1 MAHYI
6 RRPGWIR
13 WLGWILAVA
22 AAALVAI
29 QLWYAGHIL
38 WWRDHPVGETS
49 FMSYRMDELRS
60 KNPKAQLRYQWVP
73 YDRISNNL
81 KRAMVAAEDAK
92 FIDDLGAEGGGQ
104 PHRLDPLLAAPV
116 DHVHPAA
123 AGSSAYSAM
132 VSDPSEQSQSGP
144 DETVIAQFPVDFS
157 PTTPNLIPTFEA
169 IVDVDSGTATFNV
182 RLSVTPDV
190 VDGAILATITKTA
203 EGGAELRSAVGPSF
217 VPLTVPALI
226 KITAANDNAAVSCR
240 IRSKTVTLRTA

>member
-1 MAHYI
+1 MSKD
-6 RRPGWIR
+6 
-13 WLGWILAVA
+13 VA
-22 AAALVAI
+22 
-29 QLWYAGHIL
+29 Q
-38 WWRDHPVGETS
+38 R
-49 FMSYRMDELRS
+49 ELDQANF
-60 KNPKAQLRYQWVP
+60 K
-73 YDRISNNL
+73 ISNL
-81 KRAMVAAEDAK
+81 GTPTAAGDATK
-92 FIDDLGAEGGGQ
+92 TDNATIPLANAGTGSPGAS
-104 PHRLDPLLAAPV
+104 LLAAPV

-190 VDGAILATITKTA
+190 VDGGILATITKTA
-203 EGGAELRSAVGPSF
+203 EGGPQFLSVVGPSF

-226 KITAANDNAAVSCR
+226 KITAANDNATVSCR
-240 IRSKTVTLRTA
+240 IRSKTVTLRAA

>member
-1 MAHYI
+1 MSKD
-6 RRPGWIR
+6 
-13 WLGWILAVA
+13 VA
-22 AAALVAI
+22 
-29 QLWYAGHIL
+29 Q
-38 WWRDHPVGETS
+38 R
-49 FMSYRMDELRS
+49 ELDQANF
-60 KNPKAQLRYQWVP
+60 K
-73 YDRISNNL
+73 ISNL
-81 KRAMVAAEDAK
+81 GTPTAAGDATK
-92 FIDDLGAEGGGQ
+92 TDNTTVPLANAGTGSPGTS
-104 PHRLDPLLAAPV
+104 LLAAPV
-116 DHVHPAA
+116 DHVHPSA

-203 EGGAELRSAVGPSF
+203 EGGPELRSAIGPSF

-240 IRSKTVTLRTA
+240 IRSKTVTLRAA

>member
-1 MAHYI
+1 MSKD
-6 RRPGWIR
+6 
-13 WLGWILAVA
+13 VA
-22 AAALVAI
+22 
-29 QLWYAGHIL
+29 Q
-38 WWRDHPVGETS
+38 R
-49 FMSYRMDELRS
+49 ELDQANF
-60 KNPKAQLRYQWVP
+60 K
-73 YDRISNNL
+73 ISNL
-81 KRAMVAAEDAK
+81 GTPTAAGDATK
-92 FIDDLGAEGGGQ
+92 TDNTTVPLANSGTGSPGAS
-104 PHRLDPLLAAPV
+104 LLAAPV

-240 IRSKTVTLRTA
+240 IRSKTVTLRAA

>member
-1 MAHYI
+1 MSKD
-6 RRPGWIR
+6 
-13 WLGWILAVA
+13 VA
-22 AAALVAI
+22 
-29 QLWYAGHIL
+29 Q
-38 WWRDHPVGETS
+38 R
-49 FMSYRMDELRS
+49 ELDQANF
-60 KNPKAQLRYQWVP
+60 K
-73 YDRISNNL
+73 ISNL
-81 KRAMVAAEDAK
+81 GTPTAAGDATK
-92 FIDDLGAEGGGQ
+92 TDNTTVPLANAGTGSPGTS
-104 PHRLDPLLAAPV
+104 LLAAPV

-240 IRSKTVTLRTA
+240 IRSKTVTLRAA

>member
-1 MAHYI
+1 
-6 RRPGWIR
+6 
-13 WLGWILAVA
+13 
-22 AAALVAI
+22 
-29 QLWYAGHIL
+29 
-38 WWRDHPVGETS
+38 
-49 FMSYRMDELRS
+49 
-60 KNPKAQLRYQWVP
+60 
-73 YDRISNNL
+73 
-81 KRAMVAAEDAK
+81 
-92 FIDDLGAEGGGQ
+92 
-104 PHRLDPLLAAPV
+104 
-116 DHVHPAA
+116 
-123 AGSSAYSAM
+123 M

-240 IRSKTVTLRTA
+240 IRSKTVTLRAA

>member
-1 MAHYI
+1 MAKD
-6 RRPGWIR
+6 
-13 WLGWILAVA
+13 VA
-22 AAALVAI
+22 
-29 QLWYAGHIL
+29 Q
-38 WWRDHPVGETS
+38 R
-49 FMSYRMDELRS
+49 ELDQA
-60 KNPKAQLRYQWVP
+60 NL
-73 YDRISNNL
+73 RISNL
-81 KRAMVAAEDAK
+81 GTPTAAGDATK
-92 FIDDLGAEGGGQ
+92 TDNTTVPLANAGTGSPGTS
-104 PHRLDPLLAAPV
+104 LLAAPV

-144 DETVIAQFPVDFS
+144 DEIVIAQFPVDFS

-182 RLSVTPDV
+182 RLSVIPDV

-240 IRSKTVTLRTA
+240 IRSKTVTLRAA

>member
-1 MAHYI
+1 MSKD
-6 RRPGWIR
+6 
-13 WLGWILAVA
+13 VA
-22 AAALVAI
+22 
-29 QLWYAGHIL
+29 Q
-38 WWRDHPVGETS
+38 RDLDQAS
-49 FMSYRMDELRS
+49 F
-60 KNPKAQLRYQWVP
+60 K
-73 YDRISNNL
+73 ISNL
-81 KRAMVAAEDAK
+81 GTPTAAGDATK
-92 FIDDLGAEGGGQ
+92 TDNTTVPLANAGTGSPGTS
-104 PHRLDPLLAAPV
+104 LLAAPV
-116 DHVHPAA
+116 DHVHPSA

-240 IRSKTVTLRTA
+240 IRSKTVTLRAA

>member
-1 MAHYI
+1 MSKD
-6 RRPGWIR
+6 
-13 WLGWILAVA
+13 VA
-22 AAALVAI
+22 QRELD
-29 QLWYAGHIL
+29 QAG
-38 WWRDHPVGETS
+38 
-49 FMSYRMDELRS
+49 F
-60 KNPKAQLRYQWVP
+60 K
-73 YDRISNNL
+73 ISNL
-81 KRAMVAAEDAK
+81 GTPTAAGDATK
-92 FIDDLGAEGGGQ
+92 TDNTTVPLANAGTGSPGAS
-104 PHRLDPLLAAPV
+104 LLAAPV

-203 EGGAELRSAVGPSF
+203 EGGAELRSTVGPSF

-240 IRSKTVTLRTA
+240 IRSKTVTLRAA

>member
-1 MAHYI
+1 MSKD
-6 RRPGWIR
+6 
-13 WLGWILAVA
+13 VA
-22 AAALVAI
+22 
-29 QLWYAGHIL
+29 Q
-38 WWRDHPVGETS
+38 R
-49 FMSYRMDELRS
+49 ELDQANF
-60 KNPKAQLRYQWVP
+60 K
-73 YDRISNNL
+73 ISNL
-81 KRAMVAAEDAK
+81 GTPTAAGDATK
-92 FIDDLGAEGGGQ
+92 TDNTTV
-104 PHRLDPLLAAPV
+104 PHANAGSGSPGTSLFAAPV

-190 VDGAILATITKTA
+190 VDGGILATITKTA
-203 EGGAELRSAVGPSF
+203 EGGPQFLSVVGASF

-240 IRSKTVTLRTA
+240 IRSKTVTLRAA

>member
-1 MAHYI
+1 MSKD
-6 RRPGWIR
+6 
-13 WLGWILAVA
+13 VA
-22 AAALVAI
+22 QRELD
-29 QLWYAGHIL
+29 QAG
-38 WWRDHPVGETS
+38 
-49 FMSYRMDELRS
+49 F
-60 KNPKAQLRYQWVP
+60 K
-73 YDRISNNL
+73 ISNL
-81 KRAMVAAEDAK
+81 GTPTAAGDATK
-92 FIDDLGAEGGGQ
+92 TDNTTV
-104 PHRLDPLLAAPV
+104 PLANSGSGSPGNSFLAAPV

-144 DETVIAQFPVDFS
+144 DETVIAQFPIDFTPS
-157 PTTPNLIPTFEA
+157 VPNLIPTFAA

-203 EGGAELRSAVGPSF
+203 EGGPQLLSNVGPSF

-240 IRSKTVTLRTA
+240 IRDKTVTLRAA

>member
-1 MAHYI
+1 MSKD
-6 RRPGWIR
+6 
-13 WLGWILAVA
+13 VA
-22 AAALVAI
+22 
-29 QLWYAGHIL
+29 Q
-38 WWRDHPVGETS
+38 R
-49 FMSYRMDELRS
+49 ELDQANF
-60 KNPKAQLRYQWVP
+60 K
-73 YDRISNNL
+73 ISNLGNPT
-81 KRAMVAAEDAK
+81 AAGDATK
-92 FIDDLGAEGGGQ
+92 TDNTTVPLANAGTGSPGTS
-104 PHRLDPLLAAPV
+104 LLAAPV
-116 DHVHPAA
+116 DHVHPSA

-169 IVDVDSGTATFNV
+169 IVDVDSGTATFNI

-240 IRSKTVTLRTA
+240 IRSKTVTLRAA

>member
-1 MAHYI
+1 MSKD
-6 RRPGWIR
+6 
-13 WLGWILAVA
+13 VA
-22 AAALVAI
+22 
-29 QLWYAGHIL
+29 Q
-38 WWRDHPVGETS
+38 R
-49 FMSYRMDELRS
+49 ELDQANF
-60 KNPKAQLRYQWVP
+60 K
-73 YDRISNNL
+73 ISNL
-81 KRAMVAAEDAK
+81 GTPTAAGDATK
-92 FIDDLGAEGGGQ
+92 TDNATVPLANAGTGSPGTS
-104 PHRLDPLLAAPV
+104 LLAAPV

-144 DETVIAQFPVDFS
+144 DETVIAQFTVDFS

-203 EGGAELRSAVGPSF
+203 EGGVELRSAVGPSF

-240 IRSKTVTLRTA
+240 IRSKTVTLRAA

>member
-1 MAHYI
+1 MSKD
-6 RRPGWIR
+6 
-13 WLGWILAVA
+13 VA
-22 AAALVAI
+22 
-29 QLWYAGHIL
+29 Q
-38 WWRDHPVGETS
+38 R
-49 FMSYRMDELRS
+49 ELDQANF
-60 KNPKAQLRYQWVP
+60 K
-73 YDRISNNL
+73 ISNL
-81 KRAMVAAEDAK
+81 GTPTAAGDATK
-92 FIDDLGAEGGGQ
+92 TDNTTVPLANAGTGSPGTS
-104 PHRLDPLLAAPV
+104 LLAAPV
-116 DHVHPAA
+116 DHVHPSA

-144 DETVIAQFPVDFS
+144 DEAVIAQFPVDFS

-240 IRSKTVTLRTA
+240 IRSKTVTLRAA

>member
-1 MAHYI
+1 MSKD
-6 RRPGWIR
+6 
-13 WLGWILAVA
+13 VA
-22 AAALVAI
+22 
-29 QLWYAGHIL
+29 Q
-38 WWRDHPVGETS
+38 R
-49 FMSYRMDELRS
+49 ELDQANF
-60 KNPKAQLRYQWVP
+60 K
-73 YDRISNNL
+73 ISNL
-81 KRAMVAAEDAK
+81 GTPTAAGDATK
-92 FIDDLGAEGGGQ
+92 TDNTTVPLANAGTGSPGTS
-104 PHRLDPLLAAPV
+104 LLAAPV
-116 DHVHPAA
+116 DHVHPSV

-144 DETVIAQFPVDFS
+144 DEAVIAQFPVDFS

-240 IRSKTVTLRTA
+240 IRSKTVTLRAA